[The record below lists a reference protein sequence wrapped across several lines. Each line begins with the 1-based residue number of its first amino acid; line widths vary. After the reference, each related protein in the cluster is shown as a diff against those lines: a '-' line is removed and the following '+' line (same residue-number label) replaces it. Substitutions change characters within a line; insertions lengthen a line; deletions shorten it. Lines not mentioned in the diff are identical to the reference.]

1 MARTTTLKASG
12 LDLVDRLYRN
22 QILVD
27 LVFSTDDRKILKS
40 IAGRSRGM
48 LAAAGL
54 EGLSLERAMHFAL
67 AGLEFLSANDVD
79 DLARRR
85 GLPEAGRPE
94 GVTQAQCDGVRQ
106 HNRDLFLA
114 TLLAFAGN
122 TRGDTQP
129 IVDVMNALAEECR
142 AAPAAVRHRLAERV
156 FAIEFSNAPLE
167 VLTWLARMEVVVS
180 RKFEGGGT
188 LMHSLDPVSIR
199 AASLWELDAM
209 RIAMLRTSKAD
220 PGHLLHKLMTM
231 DPQFASRDGVLRL
244 GSLLERVEK
253 MTRSGTDGRVS
264 WLVLLHAR
272 WQDAAYI
279 RETFKQLHQLAPY
292 LRINPGDQGTV
303 ISNIAAAKIEWSAR
317 HDDSR
322 ARFAAKSSAATHAVI
337 VAETLEKHGFT
348 LDPHT
353 LHRRK
358 GAVEAA
364 IKSMGRYYELAKSLD
379 VAFPAEYP
387 DVHQIIQAVKPA

>member
-1 MARTTTLKASG
+1 MARTTPLNASG
-12 LDLVDRLYRN
+12 LDLLDRLFRN

-27 LVFSTDDRKILKS
+27 LVFSTDDRKVLKS

-48 LAAAGL
+48 LATAGL

-67 AGLEFLSANDVD
+67 AGLEFLSADDVD
-79 DLARRR
+79 DLARRIELSER
-85 GLPEAGRPE
+85 GRPE
-94 GVTQAQCDGVRQ
+94 GVTQAQCDSAIQ
-106 HNRDLFLA
+106 YIRDLSLA
-114 TLLAFAGN
+114 TLLAFAGK
-122 TRGDTQP
+122 TLGDTQP

-142 AAPAAVRHRLAERV
+142 AAPAAIRHRLAERV

-180 RKFEGGGT
+180 RKFEGWGT
-188 LMHSLDPVSIR
+188 LLYSLDAVSIR
-199 AASLWELDAM
+199 ATSLWELDAM

-220 PGHLLHKLMTM
+220 LGHLVHKLMTM
-231 DPQFASRDGVLRL
+231 DPEFASRDGVLRL
-244 GSLLERVEK
+244 GDLLERVEK
-253 MTRSGTDGRVS
+253 ITRSSSDGRVS
-264 WLVLLHAR
+264 WLVLLHAQ
-272 WQDAAYI
+272 WQDRAYI
-279 RETFKQLHQLAPY
+279 HEMFKQLHQLAPY
-292 LRINPGDQGTV
+292 LRVNPGDRGTV

-337 VAETLEKHGFT
+337 MAETLEKHGFS

-364 IKSMGRYYELAKSLD
+364 IKSMKLYYELANTLD
-379 VAFPAEYP
+379 VVPPAEYP
-387 DVHQIIQAVKPA
+387 DVHHMLQAVKTA